1 MERKFFLNITNLA
14 PLVHDILKKSRSSRG
29 IMQIKNMIKLLAETA
44 NTIEIAFQQIE
55 SVIPPPSFV
64 KRGEYHAFRYEKE
77 TIEAAIVQKC
87 AKLTSSLNAS
97 LVLLQ
102 SGYVQELGALFRM
115 LDEYNEDILFLCQA
129 IQEGGITDL
138 HEKYLTSFYQEEF
151 DNPDNT
157 FLSTQ
162 NRPTIP
168 RKKIRAAL
176 SRIPEQELNP
186 SDFQELHRTMSQAY
200 SGYVHAASTHVMEMY
215 GGDPP
220 KFHVRGLLGTPSIA
234 EFAENIWDYFY
245 RGLITITMVSRTFN
259 QENLVVELNKFR
271 TYVEE
276 QSGQTDW
283 EHPEV
288 LVKKMKKNA

>member
-1 MERKFFLNITNLA
+1 
-14 PLVHDILKKSRSSRG
+14 
-29 IMQIKNMIKLLAETA
+29 MIKLLAETA
-44 NTIEIAFQQIE
+44 STIEIAFQQIE
-55 SVIPPPSFV
+55 SVISPPSFV
-64 KRGEYHAFRYEKE
+64 KHGEYHAFRYEKE

-87 AKLTSSLNAS
+87 ARLTSSLNAS

-129 IQEGGITDL
+129 FREGGITDL

-176 SRIPEQELNP
+176 
-186 SDFQELHRTMSQAY
+186 
-200 SGYVHAASTHVMEMY
+200 
-215 GGDPP
+215 
-220 KFHVRGLLGTPSIA
+220 
-234 EFAENIWDYFY
+234 
-245 RGLITITMVSRTFN
+245 
-259 QENLVVELNKFR
+259 
-271 TYVEE
+271 
-276 QSGQTDW
+276 
-283 EHPEV
+283 
-288 LVKKMKKNA
+288 